1 MVGICIHV
9 HIYMY
14 VCMYV
19 RTYLCMYVC
28 ECVCIATIYHKYIDV
43 STINIDIIAG
53 LLPSRFMANISTKFM
68 GLNL

>member
-1 MVGICIHV
+1 MY
-9 HIYMY
+9 IYIY
-14 VCMYV
+14 VCMYA
-19 RTYLCMYVC
+19 CMYVCTYVCMSVC
-28 ECVCIATIYHKYIDV
+28 ECVCIATIYHKYIDA

>member
-1 MVGICIHV
+1 
-9 HIYMY
+9 MY

-19 RTYLCMYVC
+19 
-28 ECVCIATIYHKYIDV
+28 CVCIATIYHKYIDV

>member
-1 MVGICIHV
+1 
-9 HIYMY
+9 MY
-14 VCMYV
+14 VCM
-19 RTYLCMYVC
+19 
-28 ECVCIATIYHKYIDV
+28 CVYSYYIYHKYIDV